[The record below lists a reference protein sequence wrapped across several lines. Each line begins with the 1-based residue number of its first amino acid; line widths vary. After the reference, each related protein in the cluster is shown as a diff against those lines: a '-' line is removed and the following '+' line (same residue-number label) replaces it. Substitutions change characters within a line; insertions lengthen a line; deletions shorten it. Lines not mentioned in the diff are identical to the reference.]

1 MRTYSLVSNRPSL
14 SAFPPTVMVI
24 DELVLLL
31 LLLLLLLPMGMPAHA
46 VSSSARITIRSAEG
60 FPFKERKKC
69 ITYFSSLLKS
79 RLNSYEARY
88 ASRASEVVAFVRVKQ
103 NC

>member
-24 DELVLLL
+24 DELG